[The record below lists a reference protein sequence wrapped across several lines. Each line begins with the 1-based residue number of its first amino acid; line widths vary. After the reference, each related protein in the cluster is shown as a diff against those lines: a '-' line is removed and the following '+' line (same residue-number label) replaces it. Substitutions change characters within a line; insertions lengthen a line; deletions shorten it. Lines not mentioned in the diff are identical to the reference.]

1 MANWQ
6 LTSYSIE
13 KSESICSKIRNK
25 TRMPTLALCWIL
37 FHSKH
42 KRLKLK
48 KTGKF
53 LFFPPWNCFLD
64 PLCLL
69 WNLRIW
75 VKIQNITLSCALSKT
90 LTRSIWSFDSG
101 KLPIYTV
108 SLIEKNEKKK
118 KPLFKEET
126 IFATKHYFYS
136 LSKSAKSNVSSHVY
150 TYENIVLS
158 INSLRRSQLQGYM
171 QTATNHSP
179 RNSKVQTM
187 WWENYRCSV
196 LIKIQSQGLL
206 SLPPRETGFFVGGGV
221 FFFL

>member
-118 KPLFKEET
+118 KAFIQRRNYICHQTLFLL
-126 IFATKHYFYS
+126 F
-136 LSKSAKSNVSSHVY
+136 
-150 TYENIVLS
+150 
-158 INSLRRSQLQGYM
+158 
-171 QTATNHSP
+171 
-179 RNSKVQTM
+179 
-187 WWENYRCSV
+187 
-196 LIKIQSQGLL
+196 IQKC
-206 SLPPRETGFFVGGGV
+206 
-221 FFFL
+221 

>member
-118 KPLFKEET
+118 KSLYSKKKLYLPPNI
-126 IFATKHYFYS
+126 IFTLYPK
-136 LSKSAKSNVSSHVY
+136 
-150 TYENIVLS
+150 VLS
-158 INSLRRSQLQGYM
+158 LMCPLMSTPMRI
-171 QTATNHSP
+171 
-179 RNSKVQTM
+179 
-187 WWENYRCSV
+187 
-196 LIKIQSQGLL
+196 
-206 SLPPRETGFFVGGGV
+206 
-221 FFFL
+221 

>member
-118 KPLFKEET
+118 SLYSKKKLYLPPNI
-126 IFATKHYFYS
+126 IFTLYPK
-136 LSKSAKSNVSSHVY
+136 
-150 TYENIVLS
+150 VLS
-158 INSLRRSQLQGYM
+158 LMCPLMSTPMRI
-171 QTATNHSP
+171 
-179 RNSKVQTM
+179 
-187 WWENYRCSV
+187 
-196 LIKIQSQGLL
+196 
-206 SLPPRETGFFVGGGV
+206 
-221 FFFL
+221 